1 MSNEERKS
9 FLADLYADFD
19 DIMIINEYREL
30 LKEQERGKDYS
41 LPLEVLLDIINKR
54 NLKK

>member
-19 DIMIINEYREL
+19 DIMIINEYRQL

-41 LPLEVLLDIINKR
+41 LPIEVLEDIIDKR
-54 NLKK
+54 KIKK